1 MATQQ
6 QINAAVDS
14 IVSAFGGNLAL
25 WDAFLKRARLETDYR
40 ELESKVR
47 QLQAK
52 ESVQN
57 AAFIE
62 QLGKLQADLEA
73 KQAEID
79 KLNGG

>member
-14 IVSAFGGNLAL
+14 IVAAFGGNLAL
-25 WDAFLKRARLETDYR
+25 WDAFLKRARLETDYQ
-40 ELESKVR
+40 EIESKMR

-52 ESVQN
+52 EQVQN
-57 AAFIE
+57 AGFIDA
-62 QLGKLQADLEA
+62 LGKLQADLEA

-79 KLNGG
+79 ALNGG